1 MKLAVRFKFIQ
12 NKSGELNTYHDEKN
26 VVALYIF
33 KSGWKGKYECVEE
46 WGEYG
51 SSDSNLYTAED
62 INHIFVRTNCG
73 QLFLT
78 VKLFFSNKFL
88 I

>member
-62 INHIFVRTNCG
+62 INHIYGINTYLRKE
-73 QLFLT
+73 
-78 VKLFFSNKFL
+78 KLNKINECTL
-88 I
+88 